1 MSVHSAFN
9 SFYTRLRDFFNSIRT
24 SHLLHGGELAY
35 SILLLA
41 WFFIPLFA
49 HTRGGLAPPLLPLS
63 FLDADRGELLQFL
76 IVTCITYPI
85 PLLCVFKIF
94 AVFLERRTPSLADP
108 TRIVP
113 IVLNVITSGLAVATL
128 MIQLVTFASG
138 PAYFRMLTWIPYAV
152 LVSSIVWNAFSLSFL
167 IATVNRRS
175 PAFQEYLAYRASE
188 RGRARGLIA
197 ALRRRGIQKRIGML
211 LLPFVLAITIIPALI
226 MMRDFSSTALAS
238 ALAAGSALADRT
250 ATVVRASAA
259 APGPIADYLA
269 VEERRNRDSDLPFL
283 AISYVVRDPRTGL
296 FEVAASTD
304 RSRIGRKAPLKSSL
318 LAAASH
324 RLIGEKDAFEFISP
338 LSLSGALAGY
348 VSVEVAREV
357 VYEPY
362 FRTEVKVLLIMALAV
377 YAAIFLT
384 QVLGRSIVFPILSL
398 CMSVSEVSRATSD
411 MIKSRIRSDRGLLK
425 YTDRVHTKDELKLL
439 SGEISAMTQVIRGVI
454 PYVSASTLSQTMHE
468 RPRTQRKNLAF
479 LFTDIRDFATLCE
492 GHSAEQ
498 VVDMLNRYLDLQVG
512 IILENGGDIDKF
524 VGDAI
529 MAVFQG
535 PNKELAAC
543 RAGTQIRDAMMVET
557 QRAELARRHALSVGI
572 GVHSGSVISGSVGA
586 RGRMDVT
593 SIGDTV
599 NLAARLEG
607 ATRSYGTDSLISAVV
622 YDEVQDLFL
631 CREIDLLTVKGKRQ
645 PVRIF
650 ELVQER
656 VKASDRNHEIQRVF
670 EEGLALYRQQA
681 WTGAEK
687 CFSFMREK
695 FADKPSEVFLR
706 RIAVFRTTPPPAKWD
721 GVFNL
726 SVK

>member
-1 MSVHSAFN
+1 MNVLSAFN
-9 SFYTRLRDFFNSIRT
+9 SFHTRLRDFFNSIRT
-24 SHLLHGGELAY
+24 SHLLHGGELTY

-41 WFFIPLFA
+41 WFFVPLFA
-49 HTRGGLAPPLLPLS
+49 HARGGIAPPLLPLS
-63 FLDADRGELLQFL
+63 FLDVDRGELLEFL

-138 PAYFRMLTWIPYAV
+138 PAYFRMLTWVPYAV
-152 LVSSIVWNAFSLSFL
+152 LVSSIAWNAFSLSFL

-175 PAFQEYLAYRASE
+175 PAFQEYLAYRTSE
-188 RGRARGLIA
+188 RGRA
-197 ALRRRGIQKRIGML
+197 RGIQKRIGML

-226 MMRDFSSTALAS
+226 MMRDFCRTALAS
-238 ALAAGSALADRT
+238 ALADGSALADRT
-250 ATVVRASAA
+250 ATIVRASAA

-269 VEERRNRDSDLPFL
+269 GEERRNRDSDLPFL
-283 AISYVVRDPRTGL
+283 AISYVGRDPRTGL
-296 FEVAASTD
+296 FEVVASTD
-304 RSRIGRKAPLKSSL
+304 RSRIGKKAPLKSSL

-338 LSLSGALAGY
+338 VSLSGALAGY

-384 QVLGRSIVFPILSL
+384 QMLARSIVLPILSL
-398 CMSVSEVSRATSD
+398 CVSVSEVSRAMSD
-411 MIKSRIRSDRGLLK
+411 MIKGRGRSDRGLLK
-425 YTDRVHTKDELKLL
+425 YTDRVRTNDELKML

-454 PYVSASTLSQTMHE
+454 PYVSASTLTHTVNE

-479 LFTDIRDFATLCE
+479 LFTDIRDFTSLCE

-535 PNKELAAC
+535 PNKERAAC
-543 RAGTQIRDAMMVET
+543 RAGTQIRDAVMVET
-557 QRAELARRHALSVGI
+557 QRAELAQSHALSVGI

-607 ATRSYGTDSLISAVV
+607 ATKSYGTDSLISAVV
-622 YDEVQDLFL
+622 YDEVKDLYL

-650 ELVQER
+650 ELLQER
-656 VKASDRNHEIQRVF
+656 VKASDRMHEIQRVF